1 MFLSLIS
8 NAQTVLTNKSLF
20 NEEEIIDTNIV
31 AELYKFVNM
40 INTKNYGL
48 SDYYVYV
55 VNVSLSNTGCK
66 IYTFGYICNEEQ
78 YYDIAPEYIVID
90 SNNVIIVSFNS
101 NLENK
106 SIVGLELIK
115 IDSGKMQII
124 KNKLLQ
130 KFDGYITG
138 VFEGVVIK
146 KCNNTIEKKMYEN
159 SDLIPKEQSIF
170 RSLPFDN
177 NVEIKEIIIR

>member
-1 MFLSLIS
+1 M
-8 NAQTVLTNKSLF
+8 
-20 NEEEIIDTNIV
+20 D
-31 AELYKFVNM
+31 
-40 INTKNYGL
+40 
-48 SDYYVYV
+48 
-55 VNVSLSNTGCK
+55 
-66 IYTFGYICNEEQ
+66 
-78 YYDIAPEYIVID
+78 
-90 SNNVIIVSFNS
+90 
-101 NLENK
+101 
-106 SIVGLELIK
+106 
-115 IDSGKMQII
+115 